1 MPAKSDVFQ
10 IKGRSTVRTAGNKV
24 YVRPRRAGS
33 GTHIPKEKFPEP
45 KPVQGI
51 MPDSKEEYW
60 CALALYRL
68 RLDFVFQKHVM
79 GGRAGRGGQVVDFW
93 VFTVPHP
100 TPVYIQGDYWHYAK
114 GRGYISQL
122 NIAKLKSYYGAS
134 IMEPIEVL
142 TSMTPTPDAMY
153 QYLKRELHV

>member
-1 MPAKSDVFQ
+1 MKKSEAFQ
-10 IKGRSTVRTAGNKV
+10 IKGRSTVRSAGNKV
-24 YVRPRRAGS
+24 RIRPTFRKLS
-33 GTHIPKEKFPEP
+33 THIAKPKFPDI

-68 RLDFVFQKHVM
+68 KLNFTFQKHVM

-93 VFTVPHP
+93 VYTVPLP
-100 TPVYIQGDYWHYAK
+100 TPIYIQGDYWHYAK
-114 GRGYISQL
+114 GRSYVSIL

-134 IMEPIEVL
+134 IAEPVEIL
-142 TSMTPTPDAMY
+142 TSTTPDPEAMY
-153 QYLKRELHV
+153 REVRKACRV

>member
-1 MPAKSDVFQ
+1 MVSKKDVFQ

-24 YVRPRRAGS
+24 YVRPRPVGS
-33 GTHIPKEKFPEP
+33 SHIAKPQFPEK

-68 RLDFVFQKHVM
+68 HLRFDFQKHVM
-79 GGRAGRGGQVVDFW
+79 GGRSGRGGQVVDFW
-93 VFTVPHP
+93 VYTVPKP
-100 TPVYIQGDYWHYAK
+100 TPVYIQGDFWHYAQ
-114 GRGYISQL
+114 GRSYQSQL

-134 IMEPIEVL
+134 IMEPVEIM
-142 TSMTPTPDAMY
+142 TSTTPTPDAMY
-153 QYLKRELHV
+153 TVVRRELRV

>member
-1 MPAKSDVFQ
+1 MVAKKDVFQ
-10 IKGRSTVRTAGNKV
+10 IKGRSTVRTAGNKIKLKGV
-24 YVRPRRAGS
+24 PKKS
-33 GTHIPKEKFPEP
+33 THIAKEKFPEK

-68 RLDFVFQKHVM
+68 NLRFDFQKHVM

-93 VFTVPHP
+93 VYTAPLP
-100 TPVYIQGDYWHYAK
+100 TPIYIQGDYWHYAA
-114 GRGYISQL
+114 GRSYQSQL

-134 IMEPIEVL
+134 IAEPVEIL
-142 TSMTPTPDAMY
+142 TSTTPTPDAMY
-153 QYLKRELHV
+153 QVVRRELRV